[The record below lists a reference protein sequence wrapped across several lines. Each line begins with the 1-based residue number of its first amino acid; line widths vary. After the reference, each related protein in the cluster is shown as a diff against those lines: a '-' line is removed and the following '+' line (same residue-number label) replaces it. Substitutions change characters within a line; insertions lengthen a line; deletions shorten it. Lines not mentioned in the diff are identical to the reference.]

1 MVRVT
6 VSPAEFTLVRFDA
19 GRIAELVGE
28 VADRVGFAEDTVIVV
43 EVDESH
49 PLGRAVVASVDPVTL
64 QVQGGAFEDQ
74 KRPRTMSERGVVDVA
89 GRLLF
94 RAADR
99 LDPAFADAP
108 VDADLTARQ
117 YAAWDAYALGRLE
130 RAGRHPNK
138 ERRRYHF
145 RLRHG
150 FSDAADLAFDRL
162 WSASGLSWADIDA
175 LSAGV

>member
-1 MVRVT
+1 LARVT

-28 VADRVGFAEDTVIVV
+28 VADRVGFSEDAEIVV
-43 EVDESH
+43 EVDEPH

-74 KRPRTMSERGVVDVA
+74 KRPRRMSEQAVVDVA

-99 LDPAFADAP
+99 LDPAFAAAP
-108 VDADLTARQ
+108 ADADLTARQ
-117 YAAWDAYALGRLE
+117 HAAWDAYALGRLD
-130 RAGRHPNK
+130 RSGRHPNK

-150 FSDAADLAFDRL
+150 FSDAADLAFERL
-162 WSASGLSWADIDA
+162 WSASGLSWAELDA
-175 LSAGV
+175 VSAAV